1 MVVGVG
7 KVELIIHNSSSL
19 KAKRKVVKSIL
30 GRVRS
35 KFDLSIAEI
44 DGQDKWQRC
53 LLGFAVVTNDSGLA
67 HKMLETVIGYVE
79 RLHLAEVIDAS
90 IEITHY

>member
-7 KVELIIHNSSSL
+7 TIDLMVHNSCSL

-35 KFDLSIAEI
+35 KFDLSIAEV
-44 DGQDKWQRC
+44 DYQDKWQKCRI
-53 LLGFAVVTNDSGLA
+53 GFAVVSTDSGHA
-67 HKMLETVIGYVE
+67 HRMLENVMNFIEG
-79 RLHLAEVIDAS
+79 LHLAETIDS
-90 IEITHY
+90 GIEITHY

>member
-7 KVELIIHNSSSL
+7 QMELIIHSSSSL

-30 GRVRS
+30 GKVRS

-53 LLGFAVVTNDSGLA
+53 RIGFAVVTNDQGLA

-79 RLHLAEVIDAS
+79 RLHLAEIIDTS